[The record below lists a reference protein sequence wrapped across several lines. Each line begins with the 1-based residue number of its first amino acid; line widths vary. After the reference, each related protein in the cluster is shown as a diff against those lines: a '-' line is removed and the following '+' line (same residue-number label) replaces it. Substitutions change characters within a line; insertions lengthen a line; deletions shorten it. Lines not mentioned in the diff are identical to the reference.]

1 MRRRSRGRVFIFGVG
16 GLLLGALAEWLL
28 PQVYPAFA
36 MHDCAHDC
44 MLWGA
49 IIGLSIG
56 YLPNFVRMG
65 SEITKGQNKTL
76 NLLAGVGAFLA
87 ISAVVIL
94 VFLFVLWVVSRF
106 YR

>member
-1 MRRRSRGRVFIFGVG
+1 MRGWSRWRVFIFGVG
-16 GLLLGALAEWLL
+16 GLLLGALAEWFV

-36 MHDCAHDC
+36 VHDC

-49 IIGLSIG
+49 IAGLSIG
-56 YLPNFVRMG
+56 YLPSFVRMG

-76 NLLAGVGAFLA
+76 NLLAGIGAFLV

-94 VFLFVLWVVSRF
+94 VFLFVLWVVSLF

>member
-1 MRRRSRGRVFIFGVG
+1 MRGWSRWRIFVFGVG
-16 GLLLGALAEWLL
+16 GLLLGALVEWLL
-28 PQVYPAFA
+28 PKVYPAFA
-36 MHDCAHDC
+36 MHDC

-49 IIGLSIG
+49 VIGLIIG

-65 SEITKGQNKTL
+65 SEITKGRNKTL
-76 NLLAGVGAFLA
+76 NLLAGIGAFLA

-106 YR
+106 YH

>member
-1 MRRRSRGRVFIFGVG
+1 MRGWSRWRIFVFGVG

-28 PQVYPAFA
+28 PQVSPTLAV
-36 MHDCAHDC
+36 HDC

-49 IIGLSIG
+49 IIGLIIG

-65 SEITKGQNKTL
+65 SEITNSQNKIL
-76 NLLAGVGAFLA
+76 NLLAGVGAFLV

-94 VFLFVLWVVSRF
+94 VFLFVLWVVSLF
-106 YR
+106 